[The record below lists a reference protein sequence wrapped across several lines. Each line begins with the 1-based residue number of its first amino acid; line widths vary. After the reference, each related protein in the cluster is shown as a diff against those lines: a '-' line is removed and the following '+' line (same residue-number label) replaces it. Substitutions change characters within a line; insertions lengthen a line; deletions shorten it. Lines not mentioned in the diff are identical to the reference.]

1 GRHPPQAE
9 NVGSKA
15 VLPRKVS
22 STHGVDL
29 LVAIHGANAPAWP
42 TRPTSD
48 KFRARP
54 ATKKKK
60 EKQKRDASLR
70 LLW

>member
-1 GRHPPQAE
+1 TTNGRHPPQAE

-29 LVAIHGANAPAWP
+29 LVAIMAP
-42 TRPTSD
+42 TTSD

-60 EKQKRDASLR
+60 EKQKRVASL
-70 LLW
+70 L